1 MTIARA
7 EIGRE
12 IPKNQQ
18 YLKAREQAFAELL
31 DILKKNTGGNTI
43 NKLLDDLPDV
53 ARKYCQF
60 LAVSDRELLTI
71 AILDWI
77 RYYYDHASKKEAWA
91 KILSVVMSSGV
102 NRCDVNSPGISE
114 VARLIPLSPFKD
126 AEIVANVSAHTII
139 SPNEILQLG
148 SHHEHYLEVRRL
160 VYESI
165 ANYISS
171 AACGDICMGAEYF
184 VAGRLF
190 WESGHYK
197 HWGTGSLHIL
207 RVVEPID
214 RRG

>member
-1 MTIARA
+1 MTIPRA

-77 RYYYDHASKKEAWA
+77 RYYYDYASKKEAWA

-160 VYESI
+160 VYEAIIRNSEKSQK
-165 ANYISS
+165 A
-171 AACGDICMGAEYF
+171 DILMGAEYF
-184 VAGRLF
+184 V
-190 WESGHYK
+190 
-197 HWGTGSLHIL
+197 TGKFMWVHDYPHHLRGDDLYIL
-207 RVVEPID
+207 EVVKPID